1 MIRDKR
7 GQAAPKPGARTA
19 LSAAAA
25 VVLAA
30 FALAPTGALAEDSV
44 AWGQKIWQDKA
55 GCNYCHG
62 WAGDGVGGFHHPGR
76 PPSLRATELTRDQI
90 RVTIQ
95 CGRPGTSMPHFDRF
109 AYTDKRCYDM
119 TAADLGDQMPDR
131 SHHASTRRNRR
142 ARRLCGDKDQGLGQ
156 GYPTAMLRLLRRRDS
171 DLPDVRSQEPMS
183 AIRSRRSCCASLEAE
198 HEQHRGVLDVLVL
211 RRLGQHALR
220 DDVGADQNGHILLSV
235 NRIGHRRRGVQG
247 AGVKAPEHFQG
258 LVVQRV
264 AA

>member
-7 GQAAPKPGARTA
+7 GQAAPKPGARMA

-30 FALAPTGALAEDSV
+30 FALAPTGALAEDRV

-62 WAGDGVGGFHHPGR
+62 WAGDGVGGFHHPGH

-95 CGRPGTSMPHFDRF
+95 CGRPGTAMPHFDRF

-131 SHHASTRRNRR
+131 SQVTLQRDEIDALADYVAT
-142 ARRLCGDKDQGLGQ
+142 KIKGLGKVTQ
-156 GYPTAMLRLLRRRDS
+156 QQCYDYYGPGTVTCDIYAPK
-171 DLPDVRSQEPMS
+171 SQ
-183 AIRSRRSCCASLEAE
+183 
-198 HEQHRGVLDVLVL
+198 
-211 RRLGQHALR
+211 
-220 DDVGADQNGHILLSV
+220 
-235 NRIGHRRRGVQG
+235 
-247 AGVKAPEHFQG
+247 
-258 LVVQRV
+258 
-264 AA
+264 